1 MSEENTKVMSKDDFA
16 VYSAK
21 VNEWV
26 ETTTP
31 LIEAIKSKKDRSF
44 AEFDMQQ
51 IVRLLAAMSDEPSL
65 DIKQRIHL
73 AGKMFPVG
81 IWPFVRGR
89 GSTLDPETQLIVDN
103 HDAVAEKVF
112 TAIWALADSDSEN
125 YIEGAENLSLFRL
138 SGRADENPY
147 GRITEGKDFI
157 GAKRNAEKQGLMS
170 KHRNKIWDG
179 NADMNWNVVGN
190 DASDSN
196 PKESA
201 E

>member
-89 GSTLDPETQLIVDN
+89 GSTLDPETQGIVDT
-103 HDAVAEKVF
+103 HVGVAEQVY
-112 TAIWALADSDSEN
+112 TAIYELRNS
-125 YIEGAENLSLFRL
+125 IEGAENLSLFRL

-147 GRITEGKDFI
+147 GLIESAEDFI
-157 GAKRNAEKQGLMS
+157 KAKVNAEKQGLMS
-170 KHRNKIWDG
+170 KHRNKIWNG
-179 NADMNWNVVGN
+179 GADMTWAVVGN
-190 DASDSN
+190 NDTSDSN
-196 PKESA
+196 TEESA

>member
-89 GSTLDPETQLIVDN
+89 GSTLDPQTQLAVDN
-103 HDAVAEKVF
+103 HAGVAEAVF
-112 TAIWALADSDSEN
+112 TAFWEIRN
-125 YIEGAENLSLFRL
+125 NIPGAEKLSIFRL

-147 GRITEGKDFI
+147 GQIESGEEFI
-157 GAKRNAEKQGLMS
+157 KAKVNAEKQGLMS

-179 NADMNWNVVGN
+179 NAEMVWSTEADN
-190 DASDSN
+190 SDN
-196 PKESA
+196 KESA

>member
-1 MSEENTKVMSKDDFA
+1 MSDENTKIMTKDDFA

-31 LIEAIKSKKDRSF
+31 LIKGIETKKARNF
-44 AEFDMQQ
+44 AEFDLAQ
-51 IVRLLAAMSDEPSL
+51 IQRLLMEMDDSPSL
-65 DIKQRIHL
+65 EIKQRIHL

-89 GSTLDPETQLIVDN
+89 GSTLDPQTQMVVDT
-103 HDAVAEKVF
+103 HVGVAEAVF
-112 TAIWALADSDSEN
+112 SAFWDIKN
-125 YIEGAENLSLFRL
+125 NIPGAENLSIFRL

-147 GRITEGKDFI
+147 GLIDAQDDFV
-157 GAKRNAEKQGLMS
+157 KSKVNAEKQGLMA
-170 KHRNKIWDG
+170 KHRNKVWDG
-179 NADMNWNVVGN
+179 NAEMIWNVVGN
-190 DASDSN
+190 EPTTTDSDN
-196 PKESA
+196 QESD